1 MSPDDVTPFSLYAEI
16 YSYSCSNRVIWG
28 CHKLP
33 HESRII
39 LWSALLGFMG
49 KPKTEGFGL
58 LEIVDLSSVIWKLGY
73 DD

>member
-1 MSPDDVTPFSLYAEI
+1 M
-16 YSYSCSNRVIWG
+16 G

-39 LWSALLGFMG
+39 LCSALIRFMG

-58 LEIVDLSSVIWKLGY
+58 LVIVDLSSVIWKLGY